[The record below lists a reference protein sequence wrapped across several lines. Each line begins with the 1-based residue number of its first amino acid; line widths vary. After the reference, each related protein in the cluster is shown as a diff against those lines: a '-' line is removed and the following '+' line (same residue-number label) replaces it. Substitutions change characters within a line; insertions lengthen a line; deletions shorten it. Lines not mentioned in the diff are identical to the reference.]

1 MSSAL
6 FTEVSLRGLT
16 VSNRIVVSPMCQYAA
31 ENGSASDW
39 HLMHLGQFAMGAGG
53 LLISEATH
61 VSPAGRISPRCLGL
75 YSDDNER
82 TISHVIEFC
91 REHGVV
97 ALGTQLAHAGRK
109 ASTRPPL
116 DGGGSLGLEEGGW
129 QTIAPSALAYGDWH
143 TPLELDRAGLN
154 QVKAQFVEA
163 TVRADRIGFDLIEV
177 HGAHGYLIH
186 QFCSPLSNHRTDEY
200 GGSLDNRIR
209 FPLEVFEA
217 MRAVWPTDKPMGMR
231 ITAKDWVD
239 GGWDLDDC
247 VYFANALKVLG
258 CDFVDVSSGGLD
270 PRQNITVGPGYQ
282 VSFAERVRRKTGL
295 HTWAVGMITEPQQA
309 DDIVASGKADM
320 VALARAMMA
329 DPRWAWHAAIAL
341 GDDTPWPKRY
351 LRAHPSQ
358 RGLFFPRHD
367 GRPIR

>member
-1 MSSAL
+1 
-6 FTEVSLRGLT
+6 
-16 VSNRIVVSPMCQYAA
+16 MCQYAA

-75 YSDDNER
+75 YNDDNER